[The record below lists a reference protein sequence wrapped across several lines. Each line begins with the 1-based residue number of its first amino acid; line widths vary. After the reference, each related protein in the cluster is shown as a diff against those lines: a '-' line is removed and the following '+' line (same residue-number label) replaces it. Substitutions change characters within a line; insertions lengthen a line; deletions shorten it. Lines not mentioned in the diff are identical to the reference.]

1 MSTKIDI
8 CNCCGSFAE
17 NKDSAKNLRE
27 TVIKPNLAT
36 EKGKIIIDFNGVD
49 TSTQSFIHAL
59 VSDVLQKHGV
69 EALKRLEFKNCNKSI
84 KSIIT
89 TVVNY
94 SLE

>member
-1 MSTKIDI
+1 MSKTINI
-8 CNCCGSFAE
+8 YECCGSFAE

-27 TVIKPNLAT
+27 TLIKPRIESA
-36 EKGKIIIDFNGVD
+36 KGVVMDFAGVD

-59 VSDVLQKHGV
+59 ISDVLQKHGV
-69 EALKRLEFKNCNKSI
+69 EVLKKLEFRNCNKSI
-84 KSIIT
+84 KSIIA